1 MLQILKDQK
10 RRLHGLSCG
19 VFVDAYRR
27 IISREGQIKM
37 GHPYLV
43 CFKTC
48 IATIA
53 QHMDFGGFQ
62 PEDKFSVVIDQNE
75 LDIAAMTAF
84 YQMKDNPK
92 FRHSHRLQDC
102 IPGSAESFVG
112 LQAADFIA
120 YETFRLMQGKRVGI
134 MQIRHALN
142 TMFSTTGFLG
152 NQFSD
157 DVFERIKDD
166 VDAMVCEPN
175 GFVIVPPYEWGDPR
189 VDQAEV

>member
-1 MLQILKDQK
+1 
-10 RRLHGLSCG
+10 
-19 VFVDAYRR
+19 
-27 IISREGQIKM
+27 M

-53 QHMDFGGFQ
+53 QQMDFGGFQ
-62 PEDKFSVVIDQNE
+62 PEDKFSVVMDKNE
-75 LDIAAMTAF
+75 LDIYAITAF

-102 IPGSAESFVG
+102 IRGSAESFVG

-134 MQIRHALN
+134 MQIRHALS
-142 TMFSTTGFLG
+142 TCSVQQDFSAINLATTCL
-152 NQFSD
+152 S
-157 DVFERIKDD
+157 
-166 VDAMVCEPN
+166 AL
-175 GFVIVPPYEWGDPR
+175 R
-189 VDQAEV
+189 VMSTQWCVNRTGS